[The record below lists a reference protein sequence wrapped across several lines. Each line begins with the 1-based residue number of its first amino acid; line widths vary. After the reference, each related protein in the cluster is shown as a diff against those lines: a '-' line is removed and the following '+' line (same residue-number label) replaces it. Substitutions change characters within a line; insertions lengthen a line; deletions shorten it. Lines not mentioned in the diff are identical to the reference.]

1 MPEKA
6 VKTISIT
13 SGKGGVGKTNLVT
26 GLAIAMRRLG
36 KKVMI
41 FDADLGL
48 SNIDVLLHLAPRYNI
63 LHLLKGEKTLF
74 EIIIEGPLGIK
85 IVPASS
91 GVQELTALDEFQR
104 LRLLES
110 FDSYSEDIDVLLID
124 TPAGISEN
132 VAFFCT
138 SSEEIV
144 VITSPEPTAITDAYA
159 IIKVLFT
166 RYQEKDFHIIVNS
179 VRDSDEALEIFERLS
194 LAAERFLHISLNYL
208 GHIPF
213 DDAVKGAVMAQRSFL
228 DLYPNSPAAKA
239 VMEIAEKVLENDGRI
254 KGGLQFFIR
263 NLLRSQ
269 GHETVLSD
277 RGR

>member
-1 MPEKA
+1 MSERA

-13 SGKGGVGKTNLVT
+13 SGKGGVGKTNIVAA
-26 GLAIAMRRLG
+26 LAIAMRRLG
-36 KKVMI
+36 RDVMI

-48 SNIDVLLHLAPRYNI
+48 SNIDVLLHLAPKYNI
-63 LHLLKGEKTLF
+63 QHLLRGEKTLS
-74 EIIIEGPLGIK
+74 EIIIDGPFGVKIIPAGSGI
-85 IVPASS
+85 
-91 GVQELTALDEFQR
+91 QELTALNEFQR
-104 LRLLES
+104 LKIMES
-110 FDSYSEDIDVLLID
+110 FDSYDGKVDVLLID

-179 VRDSDEALEIFERLS
+179 AKDKEEALEIFDRLS
-194 LAAERFLHISLNYL
+194 LAAERFLNISLNYL
-208 GHIPF
+208 GYIPL
-213 DDAVKGAVMAQRSFL
+213 DDAVKKSVMVQRSFA
-228 DLYPNSPAAKA
+228 DLYPGSPATKA
-239 VMEIAEKVLENDGRI
+239 VMEIAEKLLEEEVRI

-263 NLLRSQ
+263 NLIGGLREKSLC
-269 GHETVLSD
+269 TVEE
-277 RGR
+277 R

>member
-1 MPEKA
+1 MPERPA
-6 VKTISIT
+6 KTIAIT
-13 SGKGGVGKTNLVT
+13 SGKGGVGKTNIVA

-36 KKVMI
+36 RDVMV

-63 LHLLKGEKTLF
+63 HHLLKGEKTIRD
-74 EIIIEGPLGIK
+74 IIVDGPLGIK
-85 IVPASS
+85 IIPAGS
-91 GVQELTALDEFQR
+91 GIQELTALDEFQR
-104 LRLLES
+104 LKIIES
-110 FDSYSEDIDVLLID
+110 FDSYEGNLDVLLID

-166 RYQEKDFHIIVNS
+166 GYQEKDFHIVVNS
-179 VRDSDEALEIFERLS
+179 ARDEDEAFEIFDRLS
-194 LAAERFLHISLNYL
+194 RAAERFLNISLHYL
-208 GHIPF
+208 GYIPF
-213 DDAVKGAVMAQRSFL
+213 DDAVKKAVMVQRSFV
-228 DLYPNSPAAKA
+228 DLYPGSPATKA
-239 VMEIAEKVLENDGRI
+239 VTEIAEKLAEERRRV

-263 NLLRSQ
+263 NLFQ
-269 GHETVLSD
+269 VKEENPFC
-277 RGR
+277 GR